1 MPLVAFANIFMS
13 KVETEML
20 IQSPFQPLVRKRYI
34 NDLTISGQYHFRLKY
49 LKWKQRTFLDTKIYK
64 CEKLKQDWVLEVRT
78 HFKPTEALQY
88 MHFAWSHPLRV
99 KKGFIKGE
107 ALIVLRATSSKK
119 IFEDKNK
126 TFRSHFIELEKSR
139 FPRNNYSESP
149 LWNKE
154 RKLALQPKQREN

>member
-1 MPLVAFANIFMS
+1 M
-13 KVETEML
+13 ETT
-20 IQSPFQPLVRKRYI
+20 YI
-34 NDLTISGQYHFRLKY
+34 PGYY
-49 LKWKQRTFLDTKIYK
+49 YK
-64 CEKLKQDWVLEVRT
+64 CEKLKQDWVLDVHT

-126 TFRSHFIELEKSR
+126 TFRSHFIEL
-139 FPRNNYSESP
+139 
-149 LWNKE
+149 
-154 RKLALQPKQREN
+154 